1 MSLKNASQK
10 PLGKSSGASAL
21 ETEWAAANPRPH
33 WTSDFWAS
41 TRPDHETEE
50 STE

>member
-1 MSLKNASQK
+1 MSDKSK
-10 PLGKSSGASAL
+10 PTVNVL
-21 ETEWAAANPRPH
+21 EAEWSKANPRPH